1 MKKISVNFE
10 HCYGINKLKHD
21 FDFEKKTFSIYAPNG
36 AMKTSFAKA
45 FRDISNGCS
54 SKDLMFPERNT
65 VRVIVDENGTPL
77 EKDSVFVIDPIDAE
91 FKSEKMSTLLVNKE
105 LREKFDNVH
114 LKIDE
119 KKELLMQELKKLSGL
134 KNGIEDEISTL
145 FTYTTGELFKS
156 LERIEKEVL
165 NKTEPEFSDISYKNI
180 FNDKVIKFLDTKD
193 FKVKITEYIKKYDEL
208 IDSSAYFKKGV
219 FNHNNATTIA
229 KNLADNGFFKA
240 KHSVSLNT
248 ETTKKEITGQKE
260 LEEVIE
266 KEKDSILN
274 NPDLVKAFD
283 EIDDKLKANKELR
296 DFRDYLLENMKIL
309 PELGNT
315 ASFKQKLWISYLK
328 SAQDAYKSF
337 LEVYQTG
344 KKELEK
350 IIEQAEKEKTSWMKV
365 LGIFKRRF
373 SVPFHLEVENQN
385 DVILKSEVPS
395 IKFIFK
401 DNQDQ
406 AVVEKTE
413 LLEALSSGEKRALYI
428 LNIIF
433 EFEARKEVNQKT
445 LFVIDDIADSF
456 DYKNKYAIIEYLK
469 EIADEDNFY
478 QIILSHNFDFFR
490 TLESR
495 FVGRKQS
502 CMIVKTDEKIELID
516 AEYLKPFSYFKSNLH
531 CNDCILIASI
541 PFVRNL
547 VEYTKNSQ
555 DVDFVRLT
563 SILHIKQDTN
573 KITVGDLDTIFNN
586 VINYQRPLNNP
597 TKRVIDLIFELGENL
612 SQNTDVQVSLENKI
626 VLSIAI
632 RLKAELFMISQ
643 ITNQASVAR
652 IKEHQTFQLFE
663 LYRNEP
669 NAEDEKIKLMEQVN
683 LMTPE
688 NIHFNSFMYEP
699 ILDMSDEHLRQL
711 YVQLDQMLSESQKTN
726 T

>member
-10 HCYGINKLKHD
+10 HCYGINK
-21 FDFEKKTFSIYAPNG
+21 FQYVFEFEKNTFAVYAPNG
-36 AMKTSFAKA
+36 AMKTSFAKT
-45 FRDISNGCS
+45 FRDISNDYDT
-54 SKDLMFPERNT
+54 KDLMFPERDT
-65 VRVIVDENGTPL
+65 VRIVVDENDTPL
-77 EKDSVFVIDPIDAE
+77 EKNSVFVINPEDAE
-91 FKSEKMSTLLVNKE
+91 FKSEKMSTLLANKE
-105 LREKFDNVH
+105 LRGKYDNVH

-119 KKELLMQELKKLSGL
+119 KKELLVKELKPLSGL
-134 KNGIEDEISTL
+134 RSGIEDEISLAFTSTTGKL
-145 FTYTTGELFKS
+145 FTS

-165 NKTEPEFSDISYKNI
+165 DKAEHEFSDIIYKSI

-219 FNHNNATTIA
+219 FNHNNALTIA

-240 KHSVSLNT
+240 RHSVSLNT
-248 ETTKKEITGQKE
+248 ETDKQEVTGQKE
-260 LEEVIE
+260 LEEIIE
-266 KEKDSILN
+266 KEKQFILN
-274 NPDLVKAFD
+274 NPDLEKAFD
-283 EIDDKLKANKELR
+283 EIDTKLKANKELR
-296 DFRDYLLENMKIL
+296 EFRDYLLENMKIL

-328 SAQDAYKSF
+328 SAQDAYVSF
-337 LEVYQTG
+337 LDVYQTG
-344 KKELEK
+344 KKELEE
-350 IIEQAEKEKTSWMKV
+350 IIEQAKKEKTSWTKV
-365 LGIFKRRF
+365 LGIFNERF
-373 SVPFHLEVENQN
+373 SVPFHLEVENQD

-401 DNQDQ
+401 DTQDQ

-413 LLEALSSGEKRALYI
+413 LLKVLSSGEKRALYI

-478 QIILSHNFDFFR
+478 QIILTHNFDFFR
-490 TLESR
+490 TLASR

-502 CMIVKTDEKIELID
+502 CMIVKTDENIELID

-531 CNDCILIASI
+531 SNYYILIASI
-541 PFVRNL
+541 PFIRNL
-547 VEYTKNSQ
+547 VEYTKDSQ
-555 DVDFVRLT
+555 DVDFMSLT
-563 SILHIKQDTN
+563 SLLHIKQDTYN
-573 KITVGDLDTIFNN
+573 YTVADLETIFNN
-586 VINYQRPLNNP
+586 VINNQVTLNNK
-597 TKRVIDLIFELGENL
+597 TKRVIDLIFELGANL
-612 SQNTDVQVSLENKI
+612 LQNTDVQVNLENKI

-643 ITNQASVAR
+643 ITDQASVAG
-652 IKEHQTFQLFE
+652 ITKNQTFQLFE
-663 LYRNEP
+663 FYRNEP
-669 NAEDEKIKLMEQVN
+669 NAEDENIKLLEQVN

-711 YVQLDQMLSESQKTN
+711 YDNLDELLSKSQQTN
-726 T
+726 A